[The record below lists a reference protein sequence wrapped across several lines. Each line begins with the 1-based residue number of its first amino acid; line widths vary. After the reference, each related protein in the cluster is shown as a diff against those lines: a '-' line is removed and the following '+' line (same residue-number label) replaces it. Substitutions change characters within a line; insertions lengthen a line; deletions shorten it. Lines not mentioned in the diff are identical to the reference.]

1 MRGRISESFNE
12 IVGTSFSAVRIQ
24 DSRTRPEGSSPDDA
38 NRHGLNQIWIT
49 CDSLNQELRMYATS
63 VRTSSKWR
71 IPRPMNID
79 SGSEHSIQLVRNW
92 VSTCSKKHKCK
103 VEESPL
109 PTRVIDVGLSEDSYD
124 PKLYP
129 LLGLSTYVQDDTGDI
144 VGNVPVYTTKVAA
157 KDISGHSASG
167 SPNWHSLPA
176 KDGQEGFFNRRQ
188 PSQDAPPGHVFGNAG
203 TLVKVFRGAHA
214 SRSAFGNDYDGEDYC
229 VQAFD
234 RRGIKGPIDT
244 RAWTL
249 QEEALSGRIL
259 RYNRTH
265 MTWHCSEWSEMHEN
279 GRQIYRIGT
288 WHRLPSMLASAES
301 KRIPHIWHSIVAD
314 YTKRHMTF
322 CRDKLPALAGVVM
335 EFQRHT
341 SDQYLAGIWKTHLP
355 LALLWRSESYWAPR
369 GYPEQKRPAEYRAPS
384 WSWACVDGEVDFQ
397 LCTSN
402 LPCEPGVGIEFMD
415 TYIRPVGGSLGS
427 VTDGHLIIHGRLKNG
442 SVGDK
447 LELGHYKS
455 TYDTELLSASEQS
468 LEPVSIG
475 KCAFDVMSD
484 RLPYRSEI
492 WCLQISLLQGLML
505 VPSENG
511 VSFKRIGLFVLA
523 DEGAWFRGCPTTEIT
538 LK

>member
-1 MRGRISESFNE
+1 
-12 IVGTSFSAVRIQ
+12 
-24 DSRTRPEGSSPDDA
+24 
-38 NRHGLNQIWIT
+38 
-49 CDSLNQELRMYATS
+49 
-63 VRTSSKWR
+63 
-71 IPRPMNID
+71 MNID

-109 PTRVIDVGLSEDSYD
+109 PTRVIDVGPSEDSRD
-124 PKLYP
+124 PKLYVSK
-129 LLGLSTYVQDDTGDI
+129 GE
-144 VGNVPVYTTKVAA
+144 
-157 KDISGHSASG
+157 SGHWVSLSHCWGKAPMFKTTQAKLSAMCQSI
-167 SPNWHSLPA
+167 PLKSLPKTFQDTVLLARRICIRYVWIDSICIIQDSPTDWEAESAKMADIYKNAFLTVTAAAA
-176 KDGQEGFFNRRQ
+176 KDGQEGFFNHRQ
-188 PSQDAPPGHVFGNAG
+188 AIEDAPPGLVFGNAG
-203 TLVKVFRGAHA
+203 TLVKVFRGTHA
-214 SRSAFGNDYDGEDYC
+214 SSSVFGKDYVEEDYSG
-229 VQAFD
+229 QAFD

-265 MTWHCSEWSEMHEN
+265 MTWHCSEWSEMREN

-322 CRDKLPALAGVVM
+322 GRDKLPALAGVAM

-397 LCTSN
+397 MCTSN
-402 LPCEPGVGIEFMD
+402 LPCEPGVGIELMD
-415 TYIRPVGGSLGS
+415 ANIRPVRGSFGS
-427 VTDGHLIIHGRLKNG
+427 VTDGHLVIHGRLKNG

-455 TYDTELLSASEQS
+455 TYDTELLSAPEQS
-468 LEPVSIG
+468 LEPVCIG
-475 KCAFDVMSD
+475 QCAFDVVSD
-484 RLPYRSEI
+484 RLPHRSEI
-492 WCLQISLLQGLML
+492 WCLQISLFQGLML

-511 VSFKRIGLFVLA
+511 VSFRRVGLFVLA
-523 DEGAWFRGCPTTEIT
+523 DEGAWFWGCPTTEII